1 MQGPERAARPDGDYV
16 TMICGASML
25 VQRRKGDIIMP
36 LAGPGQDHMRGEAK
50 KYAKFAYPRQS
61 ELCLEAGQWTHN
73 GSCSADTLAISA
85 DGWDWHIR

>member
-1 MQGPERAARPDGDYV
+1 
-16 TMICGASML
+16 MICGASML
-25 VQRRKGDIIMP
+25 VQRREGDIITRP
-36 LAGPGQDHMRGEAK
+36 AGPSHDHMRGGTK
-50 KYAKFAYPRQS
+50 KNAKFAYPRQP